1 MNRESRL
8 KFVVDASV
16 ILKWFSHDREGH
28 LEKALQLREDF
39 RVRKIDLF
47 SPELLIY
54 EVTNILRF
62 KKILTDSLILKAIDS
77 IFAMDLLVPVNQ
89 RIMENALKL
98 AREQN
103 ITVYDS
109 TYISFARYCGCYL
122 ITADKKFYQNLKDIP
137 GILYIKEY
145 SI

>member
-39 RVRKIDLF
+39 RIRKIDLF
-47 SPELLIY
+47 SPEILIY

-77 IFAMDLLVPVNQ
+77 VFAMDLLVPVNQ

-98 AREQN
+98 AREHN

-122 ITADKKFYQNLKDIP
+122 ITADKKFYQNLKDVP
-137 GILYIKEY
+137 GILHIKEY
-145 SI
+145 IL

>member
-39 RVRKIDLF
+39 KIRKIDLF
-47 SPELLIY
+47 SPDLLIY
-54 EVTNILRF
+54 EVTNVLRI
-62 KKILTDSLILKAIDS
+62 KRILTDVLISRAIDS
-77 IFAMDLLVPVNQ
+77 VFAMDLLVPVNH
-89 RIMENALKL
+89 RIMDNALKL
-98 AREQN
+98 AREYR
-103 ITVYDS
+103 ITLYSSV
-109 TYISFARYCGCYL
+109 YISFARYCGCYL
-122 ITADKKFYQNLKDIP
+122 ISADKKFYQKMKDVP

-145 SI
+145 NL

>member
-16 ILKWFSHDREGH
+16 ILKWFSQDREGN

-39 RVRKIDLF
+39 RSRKIDLF

-54 EVTNILRF
+54 EITNVLRY
-62 KKILTDSLILKAIDS
+62 KKSLTDVLILKAIDS
-77 IFAMDLLVPVNQ
+77 IFALDILTPLNQ
-89 RIMENALKL
+89 RIMENALNL
-98 AREQN
+98 AHKHN

-109 TYISFARYCGCYL
+109 TYLSFSRYCGCYL
-122 ITADKKFYQNLKDIP
+122 ITADKKFYQKLKSVP
-137 GILYIKEY
+137 GILYINEY
-145 SI
+145 NL